1 MAELNFQQEL
11 TGCFGQPVFEN
22 PTQVMIEAASSME
35 NDVMM
40 SEFNA
45 KNGSSLARLLKDHGV
60 KLRKFSDD
68 TYDSFGEAANE
79 IFAETVQ
86 HSDLTSRIHSSFEQA
101 RADVGGW
108 AKIADQE
115 YLRQRN
121 RVLGV

>member
-1 MAELNFQQEL
+1 MAAGINKDFWEGLSASDK
-11 TGCFGQPVFEN
+11 
-22 PTQVMIEAASSME
+22 VMVEAAASME

-45 KNGSSLARLLKDHGV
+45 NNGAALTRLLNDQGV
-60 KLRKFSDD
+60 ELRVFSDD
-68 TYDSFGEAANE
+68 SYDAFGEAADE
-79 IFAETVQ
+79 VFAETVE
-86 HSDLTSRIHSSFEQA
+86 HSDLARRVHESFLKA

-121 RVLGV
+121 RVTGV